1 MTDLMKQLTARKV
14 ERRRQLA
21 ALPVGEK
28 LRMLEEMVAAAKKI
42 SHPAAQASQSGA
54 SEKISSRK
62 RGRRRDAVIFQGVP
76 LNRPLEW
83 TTTVCGEARSL
94 WRSDVQTLLEGAV

>member
-28 LRMLEEMVAAAKKI
+28 LRMLEEMVAATKMI
-42 SHPAAQASQSGA
+42 SATIPSKPINPVRA
-54 SEKISSRK
+54 
-62 RGRRRDAVIFQGVP
+62 RR
-76 LNRPLEW
+76 
-83 TTTVCGEARSL
+83 
-94 WRSDVQTLLEGAV
+94 

>member
-42 SHPAAQASQSGA
+42 SATQPP
-54 SEKISSRK
+54 KPVN
-62 RGRRRDAVIFQGVP
+62 AVRV
-76 LNRPLEW
+76 R
-83 TTTVCGEARSL
+83 T
-94 WRSDVQTLLEGAV
+94 